1 MMNEPV
7 GRMSEKSSPKERA
20 RDESVADN
28 GRQPDQTEGGRFG
41 NGGPLEETLHR

>member
-7 GRMSEKSSPKERA
+7 GRMSEESSPKERA

-28 GRQPDQTEGGRFG
+28 GRQPD
-41 NGGPLEETLHR
+41 